1 MNYAERDT
9 LIVNTPVAFPSE
21 AGPAMLFGALLD
33 EATTKILCLGPEFS
47 GEVYKLSALKERLEE
62 GRFHL
67 AVLGQFKRGK
77 STLLNALIGEAILPT
92 SVVPLT
98 AIPTFVE
105 YGPERVVRVHYQN
118 DKPPDEFLNK
128 SPDETNKILEAFV
141 TEEGNPEN
149 RLGVLQVN
157 IVHPAEI
164 LKHGVVLIDT
174 PGIGSTF
181 THNTQATLN
190 FLPQCDAA
198 LFVVSADPPLTE
210 VESQFLQDV
219 FPKVSRLFFIFNKID
234 YLNDREKE
242 AAIGF
247 FKKVLKQKVPSA
259 QAYPIFSVSARM
271 GLDSRTSNQTS
282 LWTQSGLDAVENH
295 LVCFLLSEKTRTL
308 LDALSKKASDVLEGA
323 VMRLRLEIASLQMPI
338 EDLEK
343 RLGIFEKELKNAQR
357 QKVSAQDM
365 LIGDRKRT
373 LALLE
378 EHAEALRKTSEEHLS
393 KTIDKTF
400 SEMADGEIN
409 EQRILDVLAEEVT
422 SFFGESAE
430 KVTSRFSRFVVEA
443 LSPHQERADDLI
455 SQIRKTAAELF
466 EIPYHAPDSSEVFET
481 KRRPYWVQ
489 RKRVPSLP
497 IVVPEEVLDRLL
509 PVNIRKNRI
518 RKRFVRQVEIL
529 TRQNVENLRWATLQ
543 NLNDAFQR
551 FATTLDQRFEETINV
566 THGAIRAAYLK
577 RKEHAE
583 SIDENLQRLSIAADD
598 LVKINSKILS
608 LNPR

>member
-1 MNYAERDT
+1 MNYAGHS
-9 LIVNTPVAFPSE
+9 LIVETPIACNSE
-21 AGPAMLFGALLD
+21 VDAATRFGKLLA
-33 EATTKILCLGPEFS
+33 EAKTKVLHLGPDFAADLS
-47 GEVYKLSALKERLEE
+47 KLTTLNERLEE

-67 AVLGQFKRGK
+67 AILGQFKRGK
-77 STLLNALIGEAILPT
+77 STLLNALIGEPILPT

-105 YGPERVVRVHYQN
+105 YGPERGVRVHYQD
-118 DKPPDEFLNK
+118 DKPSDEFWNK
-128 SPDETNKILEAFV
+128 TPEEMNKILQAFV

-149 RLGVLQVN
+149 RLGVLQVD

-164 LKHGVVLIDT
+164 LKNGVVLIDT

-210 VESQFLQDV
+210 VEAQFLQDV
-219 FPKVSRLFFIFNKID
+219 LPKVSRLFFIFNKMD
-234 YLNDREKE
+234 YLNEKEKE
-242 AAIGF
+242 AAVAF
-247 FKKVLKQKVPSA
+247 FIKVLKQKVPSSDN
-259 QAYPIFSVSARM
+259 YPIFCVSARM
-271 GLDSRTSNQTS
+271 GLESKTSNETI
-282 LWTQSGLDAVENH
+282 LWSQSGLDAVEKH
-295 LVCFLLSEKTRTL
+295 LVCFLLYEKTRTL
-308 LDALSKKASDVLEGA
+308 LDALSKKAVDILESA

-343 RLGIFEKELKNAQR
+343 RLSLFEKELKNAER

-378 EHAEALRKTSEEHLS
+378 EHAEALRKASEQHLR
-393 KTIDKTF
+393 KAIDKSF
-400 SEMADGEIN
+400 AEMADGEIN

-430 KVTSRFSRFVVEA
+430 KVTSRFARLVVEA
-443 LSPHQERADDLI
+443 LSPHQERADELI

-497 IVVPEEVLDRLL
+497 IVVPEEVLDRFLS
-509 PVNIRKNRI
+509 VNVKKNRI

-529 TRQNVENLRWATLQ
+529 THQNVENLRWATLQ
-543 NLNDAFQR
+543 NLNDAFHR
-551 FATTLDQRFEETINV
+551 FATMLDERFVETIGA
-566 THGAIRAAYLK
+566 THGAIQAAYIK

-583 SIDENLQRLSIAADD
+583 SIDENLQRLSIAAGD
-598 LVKINSKILS
+598 LVKINSEILS
-608 LNPR
+608 LNSR

>member
-1 MNYAERDT
+1 MNFAPQDLAITETNLCSPDT
-9 LIVNTPVAFPSE
+9 DSVSR
-21 AGPAMLFGALLD
+21 FGDLLD
-33 EATTKILCLGPEFS
+33 TAILKLAELGLDFAPDEGKILF
-47 GEVYKLSALKERLEE
+47 LKERLNE

-67 AVLGQFKRGK
+67 AILGQFKRGK
-77 STLLNALIGEAILPT
+77 STLLNAFLGEAILPT

-105 YGPERVVRVHYQN
+105 YGQERKITIRYHDNRPPEEYS
-118 DKPPDEFLNK
+118 NK
-128 SPDETNKILEAFV
+128 SLDEINKILEAVV

-149 RLGVLQVN
+149 HLGVLQVE
-157 IVHPAEI
+157 ILHPAPI

-198 LFVVSADPPLTE
+198 LFVVSADPPLAE

-219 FPKVSRLFFIFNKID
+219 FPKVSQLFFIFNKID

-242 AAIGF
+242 AAVGF
-247 FKKVLKQKVPSA
+247 FKKVLKQKIPSA
-259 QAYPIFSVSARM
+259 EEYPIFCVSARM
-271 GLDSRTSNQTS
+271 GLDSKMSNDPS
-282 LWTQSGLDAVENH
+282 LWGQSGIDKVENR

-308 LDALSKKASDVLEGA
+308 LDALAKKSLDI
-323 VMRLRLEIASLQMPI
+323 IAAAIMKLQLQITSLKMPI

-343 RLGIFEKELKNAQR
+343 RLGLFEKELKNAER
-357 QKVSAQDM
+357 LKLSAQDM

-378 EHAEALRKTSEEHLS
+378 EHAETLRKASEDHLT
-393 KTIDKTF
+393 KAIDRSF
-400 SEMADGEIN
+400 SEMSNGTVD
-409 EQRILDVLAEEVT
+409 EQKILDVLGEEVT
-422 SFFGESAE
+422 SFFEESAGR
-430 KVTSRFSRFVVEA
+430 VSSLFTRLVAST

-455 SQIRKTAAELF
+455 ALIRKAAADLF
-466 EIPYHAPDSSEVFET
+466 EIPFHAPDSSEAFET

-497 IVVPEEVLDRLL
+497 VVVPEELIDKLL
-509 PVNIRKNRI
+509 PAKARKTRLK
-518 RKRFVRQVEIL
+518 KRLVRQVEAL

-551 FATTLDQRFEETINV
+551 FATTLDQRFEETINA
-566 THGAIRAAYLK
+566 THGAIRAAYVK
-577 RKEHAE
+577 RKEHTE
-583 SIDENLQRLSIAADD
+583 SIDENLQKLSIAAECLD
-598 LVKINSKILS
+598 KIRSEIVVLNSE
-608 LNPR
+608 